1 MLRKRINFSF
11 SIFQTALLGIGGLT
25 ALIVSF
31 VLGILIGKEIQ
42 GNSIFNSEVKS
53 QIVKMRIEPLTEVQ
67 SPANPSGD
75 EKQSVMNNATSR
87 PLITFYD
94 TLSKTGMKELP
105 SSRHSPGNE
114 KEPQTAKTPGET
126 KKEADNAPK
135 KLYTVQVGAMKD
147 KALADAMV
155 SKLKK
160 AGYSA
165 YIASSESSGK
175 GTWYRVRL
183 GTFPNKEDAQRE
195 VLKIKKNE
203 GMQAAVVEK

>member
-1 MLRKRINFSF
+1 MLKKRISFSF
-11 SIFQTALLGIGGLT
+11 SIFQTVLLGIGGIA

-53 QIVKMRIEPLTEVQ
+53 QVVKMRIEPPTEVQ
-67 SPANPSGD
+67 SPVNPSGD

-94 TLSKTGMKELP
+94 TLSKT
-105 SSRHSPGNE
+105 RGNK
-114 KEPQTAKTPGET
+114 KEPQTAKTAGET
-126 KKEADNAPK
+126 KKETDNAPK

-183 GTFPNKEDAQRE
+183 GTFPNKEDAQKE
-195 VLKIKKNE
+195 VVKIKKNE
-203 GMQAAVVEK
+203 GMQATVVEK

>member
-11 SIFQTALLGIGGLT
+11 SVFQTALLGIGGIA

-31 VLGILIGKEIQ
+31 VLGILIGKEMQ
-42 GNSIFNSEVKS
+42 GTSIFNSEVKS
-53 QIVKMRIEPLTEVQ
+53 QVVKMRIEPLAEVQ
-67 SPANPSGD
+67 SPVNPSGD

-94 TLSKTGMKELP
+94 TLSKTRGK
-105 SSRHSPGNE
+105 E
-114 KEPQTAKTPGET
+114 KEPQTAKTAGET
-126 KKEADNAPK
+126 KKETDNAPK
-135 KLYTVQVGAMKD
+135 KIYTVQVGAMKD
-147 KALADAMV
+147 KALADVMV
-155 SKLKK
+155 SKLKR

-195 VLKIKKNE
+195 VVKIKKNE
-203 GMQAAVVEK
+203 GMQATVVDK

>member
-11 SIFQTALLGIGGLT
+11 SVFQTVLLGIGGIA

-67 SPANPSGD
+67 SPVNPSGD

-94 TLSKTGMKELP
+94 TLSKTRG
-105 SSRHSPGNE
+105 RE
-114 KEPQTAKTPGET
+114 KEPQTAKTAGET
-126 KKEADNAPK
+126 KKETDNTPK

-195 VLKIKKNE
+195 VAKIKKNE
-203 GMQAAVVEK
+203 GMQATVVEK

>member
-11 SIFQTALLGIGGLT
+11 SVFQTALFGIGGIA

-67 SPANPSGD
+67 SPVNPSGD
-75 EKQSVMNNATSR
+75 GKQSAMDNATSR

-94 TLSKTGMKELP
+94 TLSKKGMTEPP
-105 SSRHSPGNE
+105 SSRHSPG
-114 KEPQTAKTPGET
+114 KEPQTANTDGER
-126 KKEADNAPK
+126 KKETDNAPK
-135 KLYTVQVGAMKD
+135 KSYTVQAGAMKD

-195 VLKIKKNE
+195 VAKIKKNE
-203 GMQAAVVEK
+203 GMQATVVEK

>member
-11 SIFQTALLGIGGLT
+11 SVFQTVLLGIGGIA

-42 GNSIFNSEVKS
+42 GTSIFNSEVKS
-53 QIVKMRIEPLTEVQ
+53 QVVKMRIEPLAEVE
-67 SPANPSGD
+67 SPVNPSGD

-94 TLSKTGMKELP
+94 TLSKTGMKDSP
-105 SSRHSPGNE
+105 SSRHSPE
-114 KEPQTAKTPGET
+114 
-126 KKEADNAPK
+126 NAPK

-195 VLKIKKNE
+195 VVKIKKNE

>member
-11 SIFQTALLGIGGLT
+11 SIFQTALLGIGGMA

-42 GNSIFNSEVKS
+42 GNSIFDTEVKS
-53 QIVKMRIEPLTEVQ
+53 QVVKMRIEPLTEVQ
-67 SPANPSGD
+67 SPVNPSGD
-75 EKQSVMNNATSR
+75 EKQSVMDNATSR

-94 TLSKTGMKELP
+94 TLSKKGMKEPP
-105 SSRHSPGNE
+105 SSRHSP
-114 KEPQTAKTPGET
+114 
-126 KKEADNAPK
+126 DNAPK
-135 KLYTVQVGAMKD
+135 KLYAVQVGAMKD

-183 GTFPNKEDAQRE
+183 GTFPSKEDAQRE
-195 VLKIKKNE
+195 VAKIKKNE
-203 GMQAAVVEK
+203 GMHATVVEK

>member
-11 SIFQTALLGIGGLT
+11 SVFQTALLGIGGIA

-53 QIVKMRIEPLTEVQ
+53 QIVKMRIEPLTEMQ
-67 SPANPSGD
+67 SPVNPAGD
-75 EKQSVMNNATSR
+75 EKQSVMDNATSR

-94 TLSKTGMKELP
+94 TLSKT
-105 SSRHSPGNE
+105 RGNE
-114 KEPQTAKTPGET
+114 KEPQTAKTAGET
-126 KKEADNAPK
+126 KKETDNAPK

-175 GTWYRVRL
+175 GTWYRIRL

-195 VLKIKKNE
+195 IVKIKKNE
-203 GMQAAVVEK
+203 GMQATVVEK